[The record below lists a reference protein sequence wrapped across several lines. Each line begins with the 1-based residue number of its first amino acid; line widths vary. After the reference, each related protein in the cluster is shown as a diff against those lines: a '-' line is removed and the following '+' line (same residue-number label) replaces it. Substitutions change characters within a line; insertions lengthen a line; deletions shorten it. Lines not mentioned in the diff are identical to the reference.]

1 MDESKKDKPN
11 KIILNRSE
19 IDSEQIVLNKFEHW
33 QTDEYA
39 QKTLIKM
46 GYDLRSIK
54 KVIAYIE
61 EDANGNRKVKLQV
74 KTKPISDEP
83 RNIDI
88 LLENLKETINSNI
101 YTRKIFNKIIE
112 FKNTIMS
119 KIRK

>member
-11 KIILNRSE
+11 KIILNRSQ

-61 EDANGNRKVKLQV
+61 EDSNGNRKVKLQV
-74 KTKPISDEP
+74 KTKPIADEP
-83 RNIDI
+83 RNVDI
-88 LLENLKETINSNI
+88 LLENLKEKINSNI